1 MMDRVIRL
9 YHELKRRRV
18 FRVAVVYGAVAFVVA
33 QAADIAFP
41 ALQLPPWTITLVV
54 VLAVLGFPIALV
66 LAWAFE
72 VTPDGVVRTAVAD
85 AGLRG
90 HKRAD
95 AHAAGDGHVD
105 GDARIA
111 VRGTATSWTGRRGHA
126 RWTSERVAAM
136 GGVAVLA
143 LAGGAFMVFGGP
155 LQRAGGDGG
164 GGSGAPGGA
173 GDVNAVGVGTGIPAL
188 AAASRLDHSV
198 AVLPFEDLSPG
209 GDHGWFSDGMTEDIQ
224 TQLSRIANLKVI
236 GRTSVMRYKGTAKTA
251 REIGE
256 ELAVATILEGS
267 VRRMGDRVRVTAKLV
282 HAATDEQM
290 WAESFDRDLTPT
302 DIFRIRSEIARQI
315 AAALETRFSPEQRA
329 RLALAP
335 TTSLTAYDLSLR
347 GRYHA
352 HRLTRDDLD
361 QAIALYREALAL
373 DPGFAQAYAELAFAF
388 AAMDGYHG
396 AGRIW
401 LDSAEVAGRRAIELD
416 PAAADGYA
424 ALALAQWNAGRV
436 REGIATYGQALAI
449 RPNDPMA
456 LWGLSFAH
464 WLLGDME
471 GALGLARR
479 SLELDPASPHLA
491 TMLGRCLLSTGQ
503 LEAGERMLRYAL
515 ELQPDFPWAHQDLLW
530 FYAWTGRDEEG
541 EEHWRIASELF
552 PGSPQILNGGAVLA
566 LLRGDDLTAVGLV
579 DRIVSRDP
587 DWGEGTPLVLAGF
600 AYHRMGAQA
609 RARQL
614 WRQGVYRAAESLRRS
629 NSNDHWAR
637 LNLARVDALNNDPDA
652 AINWLRTAYDEG
664 WRGYPM
670 MDIGADPM
678 LASLHGDPRF
688 ETIRAAMLEVVRR

>member
-18 FRVAVVYGAVAFVVA
+18 FRVALVYGAVAFVVA
-33 QAADIAFP
+33 QVADIAFP

-72 VTPDGVVRTAVAD
+72 VTPDGVVRTAHTD
-85 AGLRG
+85 
-90 HKRAD
+90 
-95 AHAAGDGHVD
+95 
-105 GDARIA
+105 
-111 VRGTATSWTGRRGHA
+111 VRGMGTSRTGRRGHA
-126 RWTSERVAAM
+126 RWTTERIAAM

-155 LQRAGGDGG
+155 LQRAGGNGG
-164 GGSGAPGGA
+164 EGSGAPGTAGA
-173 GDVNAVGVGTGIPAL
+173 AGAVGVGSGIPEL
-188 AAASRLDHSV
+188 AASSRLDHSV
-198 AVLPFEDLSPG
+198 AVLAFEDLSPG

-224 TQLSRIANLKVI
+224 TQLSRISNLKVI

-282 HAATDEQM
+282 DAATDEQL
-290 WAESFDRDLTPT
+290 WAESFDRELTPT
-302 DIFRIRSEIARQI
+302 DIFRIQSEIARQI

-335 TTSLTAYDLSLR
+335 TTSLGAYDLSLR

-361 QAIALYREALAL
+361 RAIALYREALAL
-373 DPGFAQAYAELAFAF
+373 DPGFAQARAELAFAF

-396 AGRIW
+396 AGRHW
-401 LDSAEVAGRRAIELD
+401 LDSAEVAGRRAIEAD

-424 ALALAQWNAGRV
+424 ALALAQWNAGRI

-464 WLLGDME
+464 WLLGDMD
-471 GALGLARR
+471 GALRLAQR
-479 SLELDPASPHLA
+479 SVELDPASPHLV
-491 TMLGRCLLSTGQ
+491 TLLGRCLLSTGQ
-503 LEAGERMLRYAL
+503 LEAGVRTLRYAL
-515 ELQPDFPWAHQDLLW
+515 ELQPDFPWAHQDLIW
-530 FYAWTGRDEEG
+530 FLAWNGRG
-541 EEHWRIASELF
+541 EEAEEQWRIASELF

-566 LLRGDDLTAVGLV
+566 VLRGDDLTAVGLV
-579 DRIVSRDP
+579 DQIVSRDP
-587 DWGEGTPLVLAGF
+587 DWGGGTPLVLAGF
-600 AYHRMGAQA
+600 AYHRMGANA

-614 WRQGVYRAAESLRRS
+614 WRQGAYRAAESLRRS

-652 AINWLRTAYDEG
+652 AINWLQSAYDEG

-688 ETIRAAMLEVVRR
+688 EAIRAAMLEVARR

>member
-1 MMDRVIRL
+1 
-9 YHELKRRRV
+9 V

-54 VLAVLGFPIALV
+54 ALAIIGFPIALV

-85 AGLRG
+85 GGATGGGTAPAPGPALG
-90 HKRAD
+90 PGSWTAQ
-95 AHAAGDGHVD
+95 
-105 GDARIA
+105 RIA
-111 VRGTATSWTGRRGHA
+111 AV
-126 RWTSERVAAM
+126 

-143 LAGGAFMVFGGP
+143 LAGGAFALLGGG
-155 LQRAGGDGG
+155 LQRP
-164 GGSGAPGGA
+164 GAPGLPGSP
-173 GDVNAVGVGTGIPAL
+173 DAVGLDSGVPAL
-188 AAASRLDHSV
+188 AASRLDHSI
-198 AVLPFEDLSPG
+198 AVLPFEDLSPD

-236 GRTSVMRYKGTAKTA
+236 GRTSVMRYRGTAKTA

-290 WAESFDRDLTPT
+290 WAESFDRELTPT
-302 DIFRIRSEIARQI
+302 DIFRIQSEIARQI

-335 TTSLTAYDLSLR
+335 TTSLRAYDLSLR
-347 GRYHA
+347 GRQHA
-352 HRLTRDDLD
+352 DRLTRDDLD
-361 QAIALYREALAL
+361 RAIALYREALAL
-373 DPGFAQAYAELAFAF
+373 DPDFAQAYAELAFAF

-396 AGRIW
+396 AGRHW

-464 WLLGDME
+464 WLLGDMD
-471 GALGLARR
+471 GALRLSRR
-479 SLELDPASPHLA
+479 AVELDPASPHLV
-491 TMLGRCLLSTGQ
+491 TMLGRCLLSTGEF
-503 LEAGERMLRYAL
+503 EAGERMLRHAL
-515 ELQPDFPWAHQDLLW
+515 ELQPDFPWAHQDLVW
-530 FYAWTGRDEEG
+530 FYAWTGRTEEAEG
-541 EEHWRIASELF
+541 QLRIASELF
-552 PGSPQILNGGAVLA
+552 PGSPQILNGEAVLA
-566 LLRGDDLTAVGLV
+566 VLRGDDLTAVSLV

-587 DWGEGTPLVLAGF
+587 GWGEGTPLVLAGF

-614 WRQGVYRAAESLRRS
+614 WRQGAYRAAESLRIS

-637 LNLARVDALNNDPDA
+637 LNLARVDALNHDPDA
-652 AINWLRTAYDEG
+652 AINWLQSAYDQG

-670 MDIGADPM
+670 IDIGADPM

-688 ETIRAAMLEVVRR
+688 EAIRAAMLEVVRQDSPHGHGLDRGT

>member
-1 MMDRVIRL
+1 MMDRVVRL
-9 YHELKRRRV
+9 HGELKRRRV

-41 ALQLPPWTITLVV
+41 ALQLPAWTVTLVV
-54 VLAVLGFPIALV
+54 VLAILGFPLALV

-72 VTPDGVVRTAVAD
+72 ITPEGVVRTTVAD
-85 AGLRG
+85 AG
-90 HKRAD
+90 
-95 AHAAGDGHVD
+95 
-105 GDARIA
+105 
-111 VRGTATSWTGRRGHA
+111 GTGPGSAP
-126 RWTSERVAAM
+126 WTSERIAAV
-136 GGVAVLA
+136 GGVLVLA
-143 LAGGAFMVFGGP
+143 LAGGAFMVFAGP

-164 GGSGAPGGA
+164 EGGGAPGAAATAGTAGA
-173 GDVNAVGVGTGIPAL
+173 AGAAGAEGAAGAAGAAGTAGVGAGIPAL

-290 WAESFDRDLTPT
+290 WAESFDRELTPT
-302 DIFRIRSEIARQI
+302 DIFRIQSEIARQI

-335 TTSLTAYDLSLR
+335 TTSLGAYDLSLR
-347 GRYHA
+347 GRHHA

-361 QAIALYREALAL
+361 RAIALYREALAL
-373 DPGFAQAYAELAFAF
+373 DPGFARAYAELAFAF

-396 AGRIW
+396 AGRQW

-479 SLELDPASPHLA
+479 SVELDPASPHLV

-515 ELQPDFPWAHQDLLW
+515 ELQPDFPWAHQDLVW
-530 FYAWTGRDEEG
+530 FYAWTGRVEEA
-541 EEHWRIASELF
+541 EEQWRIASELF

-566 LLRGDDLTAVGLV
+566 VLQGDDLTAVGLA
-579 DRIVSRDP
+579 DRIVSRTP

-614 WRQGVYRAAESLRRS
+614 WRQGAYRAAESLRRS

-652 AINWLRTAYDEG
+652 AINWLRSAYDEG

-670 MDIGADPM
+670 VDIGADPM

-688 ETIRAAMLEVVRR
+688 EAIRAAMLEVVRR

>member
-1 MMDRVIRL
+1 MTERVTRL
-9 YHELKRRRV
+9 YRELKRRRV
-18 FRVAVVYGAVAFVVA
+18 FRVAAVYGAVAFVVA

-54 VLAVLGFPIALV
+54 ALAIVGFPIALV

-85 AGLRG
+85 AGAMPGGREPARNSARVPAQG
-90 HKRAD
+90 P
-95 AHAAGDGHVD
+95 GEWTGQ
-105 GDARIA
+105 RIA
-111 VRGTATSWTGRRGHA
+111 AV
-126 RWTSERVAAM
+126 

-143 LAGGAFMVFGGP
+143 LAGGAFALFGVG
-155 LQRAGGDGG
+155 LQRPGPQGAL
-164 GGSGAPGGA
+164 GSQGAPGAPDAMGLAA
-173 GDVNAVGVGTGIPAL
+173 GVPAL
-188 AAASRLDHSV
+188 AASRLDHSI
-198 AVLPFEDLSPG
+198 AVLPFEDLSPD

-236 GRTSVMRYKGTAKTA
+236 GRTSVMRYKGTEKTA

-267 VRRMGDRVRVTAKLV
+267 VRRMGDRIRVTAKLV
-282 HAATDEQM
+282 HAGTDEQM

-302 DIFRIRSEIARQI
+302 AIFRIQSEIARQI
-315 AAALETRFSPEQRA
+315 ADALETRFSPEQRA
-329 RLALAP
+329 TLAVAP

-347 GRYHA
+347 GRQHA

-361 QAIALYREALAL
+361 RAIALYREALAL

-396 AGRIW
+396 AGRHW
-401 LDSAEVAGRRAIELD
+401 LDSAEVAGRRAIEAD

-456 LWGLSFAH
+456 LWGLSFAY
-464 WLLGDME
+464 WLLGQMDE
-471 GALGLARR
+471 ALRLSRR
-479 SLELDPASPHLA
+479 SVELDPASPHLV

-503 LEAGERMLRYAL
+503 FEAGERMLRHAL
-515 ELQPDFPWAHQDLLW
+515 ELQPDFPWAHQDLVW
-530 FYAWTGRDEEG
+530 FYAWTGRTEEA
-541 EEHWRIASELF
+541 EAQLRVASELF
-552 PGSPQILNGGAVLA
+552 PGSPQILSGEAVLA
-566 LLRGDDLTAVGLV
+566 VLRGDYLTAVSIG

-587 DWGEGTPLVLAGF
+587 AWGEGTPLVLAGF

-614 WRQGVYRAAESLRRS
+614 WRQGGHRAVESLRAS

-637 LNLARVDALNNDPDA
+637 LNLARVDALNHDPDA
-652 AINWLRTAYDEG
+652 AINWLQSAFDEG

-670 MDIGADPM
+670 IDIGADPM

-688 ETIRAAMLEVVRR
+688 EAIRAAMLEVVREDPPHGHGSEPGT

>member
-1 MMDRVIRL
+1 MTERVARL
-9 YHELKRRRV
+9 YRELKRRRV

-54 VLAVLGFPIALV
+54 ALAIIGFPIALV

-72 VTPDGVVRTAVAD
+72 VTPDGVVRTAVAEGVATGGD
-85 AGLRG
+85 WVPARG
-90 HKRAD
+90 PASWT
-95 AHAAGDGHVD
+95 AQ
-105 GDARIA
+105 RIA
-111 VRGTATSWTGRRGHA
+111 AV
-126 RWTSERVAAM
+126 

-143 LAGGAFMVFGGP
+143 LAGGAFA
-155 LQRAGGDGG
+155 LLGG
-164 GGSGAPGGA
+164 GFQRPGAPGLA
-173 GDVNAVGVGTGIPAL
+173 GPPDAVGLDAGVPSL
-188 AAASRLDHSV
+188 AAWSRLDHSI
-198 AVLPFEDLSPG
+198 AVLPFEDLSPD

-236 GRTSVMRYKGTAKTA
+236 GRTSVMRYRGTAKTA

-282 HAATDEQM
+282 HATTDEQM
-290 WAESFDRDLTPT
+290 WAESFDRELTPT
-302 DIFRIRSEIARQI
+302 DIFRIQSEIARQI
-315 AAALETRFSPEQRA
+315 AAALEMRFSPEQRA

-335 TTSLTAYDLSLR
+335 TSSLRAYDLSLR
-347 GRYHA
+347 GRQHA
-352 HRLTRDDLD
+352 DRLTRDDLD
-361 QAIALYREALAL
+361 RAIALYREALAL
-373 DPGFAQAYAELAFAF
+373 DPGFAQAHAELAFAF

-396 AGRIW
+396 AGRHW

-449 RPNDPMA
+449 RPNDPMS
-456 LWGLSFAH
+456 LWGLSFAY
-464 WLLGDME
+464 WLLGDMDE
-471 GALGLARR
+471 ALRLSRR
-479 SLELDPASPHLA
+479 AVELDPASPHLV
-491 TMLGRCLLSTGQ
+491 TLLGRCLLSTGEF
-503 LEAGERMLRYAL
+503 EAGERMLRHAL
-515 ELQPDFPWAHQDLLW
+515 ELQPDFPWAHQDLVW
-530 FYAWTGRDEEG
+530 FYAWTGRTGEAEEQL
-541 EEHWRIASELF
+541 RVASQLF
-552 PGSPQILNGGAVLA
+552 PGSPQILNGEAVLA
-566 LLRGDDLTAVGLV
+566 VLRGDDLTAVSLV
-579 DRIVSRDP
+579 DRIVSRDS

-614 WRQGVYRAAESLRRS
+614 WRQGGNRAAESLRTS

-637 LNLARVDALNNDPDA
+637 LNLARVDALNHDPDA
-652 AINWLRTAYDEG
+652 AINWLQSAYDEG

-670 MDIGADPM
+670 IDIGADPM

-688 ETIRAAMLEVVRR
+688 EAIRAAMLDVVGQKRPQGLGLDPGT

>member
-1 MMDRVIRL
+1 MTERVARL
-9 YHELKRRRV
+9 YRELKRRRV

-41 ALQLPPWTITLVV
+41 ALQLPAWTITLVV
-54 VLAVLGFPIALV
+54 ALAIVGFPIALV

-85 AGLRG
+85 SVVRTAV
-90 HKRAD
+90 AD
-95 AHAAGDGHVD
+95 AGAMAGGPAPAR
-105 GDARIA
+105 GPARGPGSWTAQRIA
-111 VRGTATSWTGRRGHA
+111 AV
-126 RWTSERVAAM
+126 

-143 LAGGAFMVFGGP
+143 LAGGAFALLGGG
-155 LQRAGGDGG
+155 LQRPGLP
-164 GGSGAPGGA
+164 GSPGSPGSP
-173 GDVNAVGVGTGIPAL
+173 DGVGLDAGVPAL
-188 AAASRLDHSV
+188 AASRLDHSI
-198 AVLPFEDLSPG
+198 AVLPFEDLSPD
-209 GDHGWFSDGMTEDIQ
+209 GDHGWFSDGVTEDIQ
-224 TQLSRIANLKVI
+224 TQLSRIATLKVI
-236 GRTSVMRYKGTAKTA
+236 GRTSVMRYKGTDKTA

-282 HAATDEQM
+282 HAGTDEQM

-302 DIFRIRSEIARQI
+302 DIFRIQSEIARQI
-315 AAALETRFSPEQRA
+315 AVALETRFSPEQRA
-329 RLALAP
+329 TLAVAP

-347 GRYHA
+347 GRHHA

-361 QAIALYREALAL
+361 RAIALYREALAL

-396 AGRIW
+396 AGRYW

-456 LWGLSFAH
+456 LWGLSFSY
-464 WLLGDME
+464 WLLGDMD
-471 GALGLARR
+471 GALRLSRR
-479 SLELDPASPHLA
+479 AVELDPASPHLV

-503 LEAGERMLRYAL
+503 FEAGERMLRHAL
-515 ELQPDFPWAHQDLLW
+515 ELQPDFPWAHQDLVW
-530 FYAWTGRDEEG
+530 FYAWTGRTAEAEEQL
-541 EEHWRIASELF
+541 RVASELF
-552 PGSPQILNGGAVLA
+552 PGSPQILSGEAVLA
-566 LLRGDDLTAVGLV
+566 VLRGDNLTAVSLV

-587 DWGEGTPLVLAGF
+587 AWGEGTPLVLAGF

-614 WRQGVYRAAESLRRS
+614 WRQGAYRAAESLRTS

-637 LNLARVDALNNDPDA
+637 LNLGRVDALNHDPDA
-652 AINWLRTAYDEG
+652 AINWLQSAYDQG

-670 MDIGADPM
+670 IDIGADPM

-688 ETIRAAMLEVVRR
+688 EAIRAAMLEVVREDPPHGHESDPGT